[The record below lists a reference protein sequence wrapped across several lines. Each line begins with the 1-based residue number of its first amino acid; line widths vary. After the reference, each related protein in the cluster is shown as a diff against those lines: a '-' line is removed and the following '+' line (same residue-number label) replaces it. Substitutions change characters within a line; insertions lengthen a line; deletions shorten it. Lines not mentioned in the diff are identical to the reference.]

1 MKILILI
8 LGLIISIFTTSL
20 LLQIFWNDVA
30 IEMFAM
36 QRLSFVHAMEIN
48 IICRLLF
55 QTFEFDAKI
64 E

>member
-30 IEMFAM
+30 IEMFGM
-36 QRLSFVHAMEIN
+36 QHLSFIHAIEIN